1 MKSLNDSTDIDI
13 LASEIIQK
21 CSLIP
26 PSKHKEL
33 CKLLLYLKT
42 RKNPL
47 ENNNRPQTSFG
58 EKIMMR
64 SLQNQNEQND
74 LELKIDEQ
82 ALISSLD
89 DYIELLYE
97 DLPDKIKSS
106 WLILQLSKVQDNL
119 IELTSNETLT
129 CALARVLREDG
140 KKSLDLS
147 KNIIN
152 VFANFSN
159 FSQFHS
165 SIMQVNCDFDYKI
178 IDTPIISK
186 FFYKLFYKLFLVQS
200 RCYHIRYC

>member
-1 MKSLNDSTDIDI
+1 MFTINFISICFQYCRVRLKSLNDSTDIDA
-13 LASEIIQK
+13 LASEVIQK
-21 CSLIP
+21 CNLIP
-26 PSKHKEL
+26 SSKHKEL

-47 ENNNRPQTSFG
+47 ENNSRPQTSFG

-74 LELKIDEQ
+74 LEFKIDEQ

-89 DYIELLYE
+89 DYIELLYD
-97 DLPDKIKSS
+97 DLPDKVRSS

-140 KKSLDLS
+140 KKSLELS

-159 FSQFHS
+159 FSQFHA
-165 SIMQVNCDFDYKI
+165 SIMQVNCDFDCSTIDMSI
-178 IDTPIISK
+178 INK
-186 FFYKLFYKLFLVQS
+186 FF
-200 RCYHIRYC
+200 